1 MTGSDLA
8 LHGDDER
15 ALAHLMARARIISKM
30 PGLKKELIG
39 NPDAVAAVMISLEG
53 YGLPT
58 TAQGINTAFDWIEGK
73 AEMSAQ
79 TYQALAHK
87 NGYDII
93 PLVRT
98 AERAVARV
106 ERAGRPPIDVEFT
119 LDDAR
124 RAHRLDEWVEEW
136 KQENGSWRKKGS
148 MVVRVDGEP
157 VNQPWPDWA
166 ARLVQA
172 GRVKRYDAW
181 WNYRTDMLWKSAA
194 KRAVKLAAPHVLL
207 GVTSDESAHET
218 VWEPADDGQVVEAQD
233 PNVSETPPPG
243 YEPDDD
249 EITDAE
255 LVEDPPASAPR
266 PAPEPP
272 QAQAEAA
279 EPARAGVRPA
289 PAGEQLWGEDEE
301 PFE

>member
-1 MTGSDLA
+1 MTGAELA

-30 PGLKKELIG
+30 PGLKKELAG
-39 NPDAVAAVMISLEG
+39 NADAVAAVMISLEG

-93 PLVRT
+93 PVVRT

-106 ERAGRPPIDVEFT
+106 ERAGRPPIEVEFT

-136 KQENGSWRKKGS
+136 KQENGGWKKKGS
-148 MVVRVDGEP
+148 LVVRIDGDP
-157 VNQPWPDWA
+157 VNEPWPDWA
-166 ARLVQA
+166 ARLVHA
-172 GRVKRYDAW
+172 GRIKRYDAW
-181 WNYRTDMLWKSAA
+181 WNYRTDMMWKSAA
-194 KRAVKLAAPHVLL
+194 KRAVKLAAPHLLL
-207 GVTSDESAHET
+207 GVTEDDTTHTT
-218 VWEPADDGQVVEAQD
+218 VWEPEDDDQVAEAEVVADPDTSV
-233 PNVSETPPPG
+233 TPPPG
-243 YEPDDD
+243 YEDDG
-249 EITDAE
+249 ITEAE
-255 LVEDPPASAPR
+255 LVEDPPR
-266 PAPEPP
+266 PEAPEPP
-272 QAQAEAA
+272 R
-279 EPARAGVRPA
+279 ARAESADVAASGRPA
-289 PAGEQLWGEDEE
+289 PAGEQLLDDGR